1 MIYAM
6 TSEDGQCSGGM
17 IWSDVGAPA
26 RTQAQELR
34 SLDLGQLVARLWPWR
49 GQQSAAR
56 GGRIQINI
64 TKCVNPR
71 PE

>member
-1 MIYAM
+1 M
-6 TSEDGQCSGGM
+6 TSEGGQIGQWISGGM

-49 GQQSAAR
+49 GQQPGAAEYR
-56 GGRIQINI
+56 
-64 TKCVNPR
+64 
-71 PE
+71 